1 MKKRYTQTVI
11 RQLQNF
17 GKLVICLCLLVPIA
31 QTARG
36 QKSYVPSTVTNL
48 PGLFIPNSRIVIADF
63 DNDGDKDIL
72 SQNGNIQS
80 VDIHYWR
87 NNSNLS
93 LTEFAANGLG
103 NFPPGTTPFT
113 GITFTFI
120 MNPSRSTTGQTIA
133 QWVLDYDADGD
144 QDILEIKTTGV
155 ARILLFTAGI
165 YVPGVLSPAF
175 PTSLSNSCNRWITA
189 DVDSDGDDDVLLQS
203 GNVVGVGIS
212 LLRNDHGG
220 VWTAFAANGSG
231 TFTSGPLSGL
241 TFTRIGNTADITQ
254 YFFDA
259 DGDSDKD
266 LYELTNSGNRY
277 FARNGSVFNSATLP
291 TGLLSLLA
299 PTVYRMVMDDYDR
312 DGDNDLLYQTSNS
325 AAANISYLRNN
336 NNGSFTLSNAVS
348 GVFSGVN
355 HPFGSAA
362 FSFIARGGT
371 NREQIML
378 DVDGDAD
385 VDMLQLGTLA
395 TSVLLQTGTNLPI
408 KLDYFTVSKRGSQ
421 VEVNWKTSEEI
432 NVDRFTIEHSINA
445 INFKS
450 INETRSS
457 GNSAGATYSYIH
469 PNPVKGLQ
477 YYRLVE
483 LDLDGS
489 KTFFPIKSIQFE
501 ELKKAVEIYPTEVTT
516 TLTAYFKQSTFQQV
530 QLLDQMGRILEN
542 RNITH
547 QQAELSLNLQVYG
560 RGIYYLRFVGKEN
573 SVTERIVKR

>member
-1 MKKRYTQTVI
+1 MKKRYTQTTI
-11 RQLQNF
+11 SLQNF
-17 GKLVICLCLLVPIA
+17 SKLVICVCLLVPLA
-31 QTARG
+31 LTATG
-36 QKSYVPSTVTNL
+36 QKSYVVSSVTNL
-48 PGLFIPNSRIVIADF
+48 PGLFIPNSRILIADF

-87 NNSNLS
+87 NNSNRS
-93 LTEFAANGLG
+93 VTEFAANGLG
-103 NFPPGTTPFT
+103 NFGPGTPFT
-113 GITFTFI
+113 GLTFTFI

-144 QDILEIKTTGV
+144 QDILEIKTTGT
-155 ARILLFTAGI
+155 ARILLFNAGT
-165 YVPGVLSPAF
+165 YTPGVLSPAF
-175 PTSLSNSCNRWITA
+175 PVSLNNSCNRWITA

-203 GNVVGVGIS
+203 GNAVGVGIS

-231 TFTSGPLSGL
+231 TFTTGPLSGV

-259 DGDSDKD
+259 DGDGDKD
-266 LYELTNSGNRY
+266 LYELTNSSSRY
-277 FARNGSVFNSATLP
+277 FARNGGTFTSAALP
-291 TGLLSLLA
+291 TGLISSLA
-299 PTVYRMVMDDYDR
+299 PTVYRMVMDDYDK
-312 DGDNDLLYQTSNS
+312 DGDIDLLYQTSNS
-325 AAANISYLRNN
+325 AASNISFLRNN
-336 NNGSFTLSNAVS
+336 HNGTFTLSNAVS
-348 GVFSGVN
+348 GVFSGIN

-362 FSFIARGGT
+362 FSFISRGGT
-371 NREQIML
+371 NREQIMM

-385 VDMLQLGTLA
+385 VDMLQLGSLA

-408 KLDYFTVSKRGSQ
+408 KLEYFTVAKRGSQ

-432 NVDRFTIEHSINA
+432 NVDKFTIEHSVDA

-489 KTFFPIKSIQFE
+489 KTFFPIKQIQFE
-501 ELKKAVEIYPTEVTT
+501 ELKKPVEIYPTEVTT
-516 TLTAYFKQSTFQQV
+516 TITAYFKQSTFQQV

-547 QQAELSLNLQVYG
+547 QQAELSLNVQTYG
-560 RGIYYLRFVGKEN
+560 PGIYYLRFVGKEKA
-573 SVTERIVKR
+573 VTERIVKR

>member
-1 MKKRYTQTVI
+1 MKKRYTQGEI
-11 RQLQNF
+11 RRLQSF
-17 GKLVICLCLLVPIA
+17 SKLVICVCLLVPLA
-31 QTARG
+31 LTATG

-48 PGLFIPNSRIVIADF
+48 PGLFIPNSRILIADF

-87 NNSNLS
+87 NNSNRS
-93 LTEFAANGLG
+93 VTEFAANGLG
-103 NFPPGTTPFT
+103 NFGAGTPFT
-113 GITFTFI
+113 GLTFTFI

-133 QWVLDYDADGD
+133 QWLLDYDADGD
-144 QDILEIKTTGV
+144 QDILEIKTTGT
-155 ARILLFTAGI
+155 ARILLFNAGT
-165 YVPGVLSPAF
+165 YTPGVLSPAF
-175 PTSLSNSCNRWITA
+175 PVSLNNSCNRWITA

-203 GNVVGVGIS
+203 GNAVGVGIS

-231 TFTSGPLSGL
+231 TFTTGPLSGI

-259 DGDSDKD
+259 DGDGDKD
-266 LYELTNSGNRY
+266 LYELTNSSSRY
-277 FARNGSVFNSATLP
+277 FMRNGGAFTSAALP
-291 TGLLSLLA
+291 TGLISSLA
-299 PTVYRMVMDDYDR
+299 PTVYRLVMDDYDK
-312 DGDNDLLYQTSNS
+312 DGDIDLLYQTSNS
-325 AAANISYLRNN
+325 AASNISYLRNN
-336 NNGSFTLSNAVS
+336 HNGTFTLSNAVS
-348 GVFSGVN
+348 GVFSGIN

-362 FSFIARGGT
+362 FSFISRGGT
-371 NREQIML
+371 NREQIMM

-408 KLDYFTVSKRGSQ
+408 KLEYFTVNKRGSQ

-432 NVDRFTIEHSINA
+432 NVDRFTIEHSVDA

-489 KTFFPIKSIQFE
+489 KTFFPIKQIQFE
-501 ELKKAVEIYPTEVTT
+501 ELRKPVEIYPTEVTT
-516 TLTAYFKQSTFQQV
+516 TITAYFKQSTFQQV
-530 QLLDQMGRILEN
+530 QLLDQTGRILEN

-547 QQAELSLNLQVYG
+547 QQAELSLNVQAYG
-560 RGIYYLRFVGKEN
+560 SGIYYLRFVGKEK

>member
-1 MKKRYTQTVI
+1 MRTKYIPRTRSHRSV
-11 RQLQNF
+11 LD
-17 GKLVICLCLLVPIA
+17 KLIWLCAIA
-31 QTARG
+31 LIALPVNG
-36 QKSYVPSTVTNL
+36 QKSYVPDVISGM
-48 PGLFIPNSRIVIADF
+48 PGLFSPNSRILTADF

-72 SQNGNIQS
+72 FQNGNILS
-80 VDIHYWR
+80 VDIHYLR
-87 NNSNLS
+87 NNSNKS
-93 LTEFAANGLG
+93 FTQFDATGLG
-103 NFPPGTTPFT
+103 LFPAGTTPFT

-120 MNPSRSTTGQTIA
+120 MNPSRSTTGQPIA

-144 QDILEIKTTGV
+144 QDILEIKTTGT
-155 ARILLFTAGI
+155 ARILLQTAGTFA
-165 YVPGVLSPAF
+165 PGVLSPAF
-175 PTSLSNSCNRWITA
+175 PASLNNSCNRWVTA

-203 GNVVGVGIS
+203 GNALGIGIS
-212 LLRNDHGG
+212 LLRNDHSGT
-220 VWTAFAANGSG
+220 WTAFAANGSG
-231 TFTSGPLSGL
+231 AFTTGPLSGL

-277 FARNGSVFNSATLP
+277 FARNGSTFTAATLP
-291 TGLLSLLA
+291 TGLLSSLA

-312 DGDNDLLYQTSNS
+312 DGDIDLLYQASNS

-336 NNGSFTLSNAVS
+336 HNATFTLSNASS
-348 GVFSGVN
+348 GVFSGIN

-362 FSFIARGGT
+362 FSFISRGGT

-378 DVDGDAD
+378 DVDGDLD

-408 KLDYFTVSKRGSQ
+408 KLEYFTVGKRGSQ

-432 NVDRFTIEHSINA
+432 NVDRFAIEHSVDA

-457 GNSAGATYSYIH
+457 GSSAGATYSYIH

-501 ELKKAVEIYPTEVTT
+501 ELKKSVEIYPTEVTT

-547 QQAELSLNLQVYG
+547 QQAELSLNLQAYG
-560 RGIYYLRFVGKEN
+560 HGVYYLRFVGKEK